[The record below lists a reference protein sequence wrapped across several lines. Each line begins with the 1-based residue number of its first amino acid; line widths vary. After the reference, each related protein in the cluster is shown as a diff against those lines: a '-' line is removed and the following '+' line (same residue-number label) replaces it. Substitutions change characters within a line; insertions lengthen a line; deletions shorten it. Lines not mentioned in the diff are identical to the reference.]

1 MVPDQFDGSI
11 DSSADRYKSAR
22 ASKFLIDIHLDRL
35 TVHYGGQ
42 INVIIMKNSNNRGAS
57 N

>member
-22 ASKFLIDIHLDRL
+22 ASKFLIDIDRL